1 MDWRVLILAA
11 VVLVLAAG
19 LWAFRARAADGSAG
33 FGRVRRNGYVA
44 EDVDQLLDRVYSLPS
59 TADGRAEALRLVNSA
74 RFHLDR
80 TGGYQPVAVDRFV
93 DSVTAALSAGV
104 ALPPRPER

>member
-1 MDWRVLILAA
+1 MAVWLVVVGVFLILPWA
-11 VVLVLAAG
+11 V
-19 LWAFRARAADGSAG
+19 RAARTAASGGHSAG
-33 FGRVRRNGYVA
+33 FGRARRNGYVA
-44 EDVDQLLDRVYSLPS
+44 ENVDELLDRVYSLPN
-59 TADGRAEALRLVNSA
+59 TADGRAEALQLLSSA